1 MKRKIRLTESE
12 MVTLIET
19 IVNEIKREKRKEITE
34 SIRNEKQLLKRSK

>member
-19 IVNEIKREKRKEITE
+19 IVNEVKKEKREQIMESRKRYN
-34 SIRNEKQLLKRSK
+34 RNIKK